1 MKGWFRALRW
11 ERRRPAPAPR
21 PRISPED
28 KMIAAWW
35 GYTEQQW
42 AELPALVQVD
52 KRETVTWART
62 A

>member
-1 MKGWFRALRW
+1 MSGHNLV
-11 ERRRPAPAPR
+11 EITGNLIVHHPV
-21 PRISPED
+21 SPED
-28 KMIAAWW
+28 RAVAAWW